1 MCSHGERFAGVRRR
15 SLSKQICSDLGKRV
29 GLHTLRHAA
38 ASRMLANGAAH
49 TISKILGHSS
59 IVITGDVYGHVT
71 TEDACSALDLL
82 TPAVGSP

>member
-1 MCSHGERFAGVRRR
+1 
-15 SLSKQICSDLGKRV
+15 
-29 GLHTLRHAA
+29 
-38 ASRMLANGAAH
+38 MLANGAAH